1 MEAGSPADD
10 GGVKVGDIVVE
21 MDGTVLDSQNALIT
35 KLNGYHE
42 GDQVQL
48 KVYRDPELSEKTNLN
63 NIDVNKLGQG
73 EYVDLTITLRVVDNM
88 HF

>member
-1 MEAGSPADD
+1 M
-10 GGVKVGDIVVE
+10 KVGDIVVE